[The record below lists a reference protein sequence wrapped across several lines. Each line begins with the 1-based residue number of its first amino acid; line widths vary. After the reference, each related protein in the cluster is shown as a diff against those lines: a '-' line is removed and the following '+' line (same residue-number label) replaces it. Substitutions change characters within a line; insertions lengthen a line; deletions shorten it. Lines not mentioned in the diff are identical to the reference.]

1 VATVQGYTADGLL
14 GLLHSGW
21 QIVIAVCLL
30 IVTAIGLARLV
41 GRGPTRMSNGVLVT
55 GFLIVAITVVGTFAV
70 SCSGVDDGRPA
81 SHLPGR

>member
-1 VATVQGYTADGLL
+1 MQGYTGDGLL

-41 GRGPTRMSNGVLVT
+41 GRGPTRMTNGVFVT
-55 GFLIVAITVVGTFAV
+55 GFLILAITVVGTLAV
-70 SCSGVDDGRPA
+70 SCSGAVDRQPS
-81 SHLPGR
+81 SHFRGQ